1 MSSNWYKNEES
12 DSIWWKETFDTV
24 GEFVF
29 SFDRQK
35 EFNLFADYPK
45 KLTEREKQIFD
56 AENPFWANFF
66 KDRQ

>member
-1 MSSNWYKNEES
+1 MSSSWYKKEEI
-12 DSIWWKETFDTV
+12 DAIWWKDTDTV

-29 SFDRQK
+29 SFDCKK

-45 KLTEREKQIFD
+45 KLTESEKQIFD

-66 KDRQ
+66 SDRQ